1 MDRIVMGE
9 PGYTGVI
16 SAQTP
21 DYLHISSCHCY

>member
-1 MDRIVMGE
+1 MNRIVMGE

-21 DYLHISSCHCY
+21 DYLPATAICY